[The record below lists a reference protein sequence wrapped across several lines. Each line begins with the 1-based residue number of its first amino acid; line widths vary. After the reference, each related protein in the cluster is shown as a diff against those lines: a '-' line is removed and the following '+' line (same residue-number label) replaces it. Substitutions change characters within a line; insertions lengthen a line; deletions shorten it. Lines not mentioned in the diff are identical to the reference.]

1 MWDVRTADSCV
12 VGSARP
18 TIRVAS
24 VPGDHVYVR
33 HLSPVGTPDG
43 VERLPDPTVP
53 WWPPAMLDAAW
64 VREHSAEFDLMHVHF
79 GFDGLSPTA
88 LSELVDSLRRAHR
101 PLVLTIHDL
110 RNPHHPTRELHDAQL
125 DVLVPAAD
133 ALVTLTPGAAAEIRR
148 RWGRSASVAPHPHV
162 VDLEMLSRRHRP
174 QERPGDSP
182 FVVGVHL
189 KSARA
194 CMAGAPVVDALVEI
208 TKGDDMVLR
217 VNAHTDLAS
226 PDGARYDPEVARS
239 LDLASSAGAD
249 VLVHDFYS
257 DSDLWAYLSALNLS
271 VLPYRFGTHSGWL
284 EACRD
289 LGTAVAAPRCGFYA
303 EQGPVHSFYLDE
315 DRLDVGSLRQAVLGA
330 MSAPPPRAVPVAERL
345 AQRQQVARLHGE
357 LYRALVR

>member
-1 MWDVRTADSCV
+1 MWDVRTPDSCLA
-12 VGSARP
+12 GSARP
-18 TIRVAS
+18 SIRVAS
-24 VPGDHVYVR
+24 VPSDHVYVR
-33 HLSPVGTPDG
+33 HLSPVGTSDG

-79 GFDGLSPTA
+79 GFDGLDPGS
-88 LSELVDSLRRAHR
+88 LSEFADSLRRVQR
-101 PLVLTIHDL
+101 PLVLTVHDL

-133 ALVTLTPGAAAEIRR
+133 ALVTLTSGAAAEIRR
-148 RWGRSASVAPHPHV
+148 RWGRSVVVVPHPHV
-162 VDLEMLSRRHRP
+162 VELETLSIHRR
-174 QERPGDSP
+174 ERSGDPP

-208 TKGDDMVLR
+208 IKGDDVVLR

-239 LDLASSAGAD
+239 LELASRAGAD

-257 DSDLWAYLSALNLS
+257 DSDLWAYLSALDLS

-303 EQGPVHSFYLDE
+303 EQGPVHSFDLDE
-315 DRLDVGSLRQAVLGA
+315 QGLDPDSLCRAVRAA
-330 MSAPPPRAVPVAERL
+330 MSAPLPRPVPMAERL
-345 AQRQQVARLHGE
+345 AQREQVAQAHAE
-357 LYRALVR
+357 LYRELVR